1 MDIASL
7 PYFTPLVKD
16 YLSRFDESRIHEFF
30 SIPPRPAHEQL
41 QAIIEERIARERAL
55 PPNHRESVV
64 GSIRTFHERLGG
76 NTAAVQR
83 NLSTLQ
89 KPETV
94 AVVTGQQVGILGGP
108 LYTFYKT
115 FTTIELAKKL
125 SAEYPGTAFV
135 PVFWLETEDHD
146 LDEISVTKVL
156 DGESQLRTLRYTRP
170 TTPEDEN
177 RPMRKQAALI
187 PLEEAPLTQILNELR
202 EALPPTTFTNDLL
215 RELEDYYKPG
225 ATFLDAFAKLM
236 MRYFANDGLLFID
249 ASSNPLKSLAKDLFR
264 KEIESSPQLSEKIVL
279 QSVHLEETYHAQ
291 VKPRA
296 LNLFY
301 VDENGNRMAIVER
314 ERTTPRPPPSKGGA
328 AKDTGERTFF
338 LKGTRRTF
346 TLAEL
351 LRDVEEYPERFS
363 PNVVMR
369 PLYQDSLLP
378 TVAYVAG
385 PGEIAYFAQFKP
397 SYEWAGLQMPLIH
410 PRVSATVVEERFER
424 IFTKYHISAEDIL
437 SEARARNTAL
447 FDLLIDSD
455 LIPKFEAILTEIDS
469 KLEGLRETVNHAD
482 PTLDGALTSLK
493 GKVLTAIRD
502 FQSKTVGAERKR
514 HTTTKAQLDKLLAAL
529 LPAQEL
535 QEREL
540 NLIYFLNKY
549 GPNFIETLKGLLRPL
564 VADFGEHHII
574 HLAEAFNPTA
584 TDGKSDGKEMMRT
597 SATPERLEAR

>member
-1 MDIASL
+1 MDISSL

-16 YLSRFDESRIHEFF
+16 YLSRFDQSPIREFF
-30 SIPPRPAHEQL
+30 AIAPHAPHEQL
-41 QAIIEERIARERAL
+41 RAIIDKRVARERTL
-55 PPNHRESVV
+55 PKAHRESVV
-64 GSIRTFHERLGG
+64 AAIRELHGKHDGLTD
-76 NTAAVQR
+76 AVQR
-83 NLSTLQ
+83 NLTALQ
-89 KPETV
+89 KQETV

-125 SAEYPGTAFV
+125 SADYPGTSFV

-156 DGESQLRTLRYTRP
+156 DGESQLRTLRYTQP
-170 TTPEDEN
+170 IAPEDEN
-177 RPMRKQAALI
+177 RPMQKQAALV
-187 PLEEAPLTQILNELR
+187 PFEEAPLTQILNELR
-202 EALPPTTFTNDLL
+202 EALPPTAFTNDLL
-215 RELEDYYKPG
+215 REIEEYYKPG
-225 ATFLDAFAKLM
+225 ATFLDGFAKLM
-236 MRYFANDGLLFID
+236 TRYFANDGLLFID
-249 ASSNPLKSLAKDLFR
+249 ANGNALKSLAKDLFR

-279 QSVHLEETYHAQ
+279 QSVHLEERYHAQ

-301 VDENGNRMAIVER
+301 VDENGNRNAIVER
-314 ERTTPRPPPSKGGA
+314 EKSAGQT
-328 AKDTGERTFF
+328 ERTFF

-351 LRDVEEYPERFS
+351 VGELEKRPECFS

-410 PRVSATVVEERFER
+410 PRVSATIIEERFER
-424 IFTKYHISAEDIL
+424 IFAKYHISAEDIL
-437 SEARARNTAL
+437 SEGRARNTAL

-455 LIPKFEAILTEIDS
+455 LIPKFETLLADIDG

-502 FQSKTVGAERKR
+502 FQAKTVGAERKR

-549 GPNFIETLKGLLRPL
+549 GPNFVETLKGLLRPFL
-564 VADFGEHHII
+564 TDFGEHHII

-584 TDGKSDGKEMMRT
+584 TDGQSGAQEMMRT
-597 SATPERLEAR
+597 SATPERLEARQKQL